1 MKLNVNIK
9 IKVNPDRDIAEAVQE
24 GLKRN
29 NGYCPCVL
37 EKTPDTK
44 CMCKDFRDKV
54 LDRDFE
60 GYCHCM
66 LFYKEKGLTQGR
78 KFHVHDARF
87 YREKNCSE
95 DYEQG

>member
-1 MKLNVNIK
+1 MK

-44 CMCKDFRDKV
+44 CMCKDFR
-54 LDRDFE
+54 
-60 GYCHCM
+60 
-66 LFYKEKGLTQGR
+66 KEK
-78 KFHVHDARF
+78 
-87 YREKNCSE
+87 
-95 DYEQG
+95 

>member
-1 MKLNVNIK
+1 MESVLYMDLITAGKRADNQRERVRMK

-54 LDRDFE
+54 LDREFE

-66 LFYKEKGLTQGR
+66 LFYKEK
-78 KFHVHDARF
+78 
-87 YREKNCSE
+87 
-95 DYEQG
+95 

>member
-9 IKVNPDRDIAEAVQE
+9 IKVNPDRDIAEAAQE

-54 LDRDFE
+54 LDREFE

-66 LFYKEKGLTQGR
+66 LFYKEK
-78 KFHVHDARF
+78 
-87 YREKNCSE
+87 
-95 DYEQG
+95 